1 MPAPQPITAFDQLGA
16 TLRVRLKDKRHHPHA
31 RRHWPG
37 VVAADAMS
45 RDELLALQAARLED
59 LVRHAAANVPFYQR
73 WARESGYEP
82 GDPVHVDSL
91 PLVTKADFA
100 DPDDFQSAAI
110 PVSEMTTNKTSG
122 SSGQPFR
129 FRQHPSA
136 TDYSYCVLWRALHR
150 FGLRPGHRRAFVW
163 GRSYSFNT
171 TDARRLKT
179 RLKLAVRD
187 WANDT
192 LSIDAYSLGPDNV
205 ADAIRR
211 MEAYRPVYV
220 HGYVSAIYALAR
232 HLLDEG
238 RTLSFTPRLVITESE
253 ALYPF
258 QRQAIETAFR
268 CTVIANYGSV
278 ELGKIAQPDPQGH
291 TRINEDLFIV
301 ERLPDGEAAVTN
313 LLSHAF
319 PFIRYRLGDLIELEP
334 SVPAGLPYACLRSV
348 VGRTVDMIPLPGGGY
363 VHGVA
368 LAHLIDPHLEHVRRY
383 QIRQTALDRFEVA
396 LECPVPPPP
405 VVARTIERDIKG
417 LVGAET
423 TVRVRPV
430 DRIDPGPTGKFRWV
444 ISDLKAR
451 EPSEA
456 PPGTP

>member
-1 MPAPQPITAFDQLGA
+1 
-16 TLRVRLKDKRHHPHA
+16 
-31 RRHWPG
+31 
-37 VVAADAMS
+37 MS

-73 WARESGYEP
+73 WAMESGYEP
-82 GDPVHVDSL
+82 GDPVRVDSL

-220 HGYVSAIYALAR
+220 HGYVSAIYTIAR

-348 VGRTVDMIPLPGGGY
+348 VGRTVDMIPLPGGGH

-396 LECPVPPPP
+396 LECPDPPPP
-405 VVARTIERDIKG
+405 AVARTIERDIKG

-430 DRIDPGPTGKFRWV
+430 DHIDPGPTGKFRWV